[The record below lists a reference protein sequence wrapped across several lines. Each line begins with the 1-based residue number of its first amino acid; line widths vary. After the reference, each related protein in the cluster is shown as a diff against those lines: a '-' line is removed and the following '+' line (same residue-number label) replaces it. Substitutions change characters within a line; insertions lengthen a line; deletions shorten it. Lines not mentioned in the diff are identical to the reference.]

1 MGPMLRWFV
10 FTIGMGL
17 LPFGFSVLLQTL
29 RGVPPSGWQN
39 SPELLFFSVMISA
52 VQMGEIFC
60 ALSNGTEMKP
70 LKRTALSVFFC
81 VFLLGA
87 ILGSLL
93 YGVYADH
100 ERYDPALAVGARCSA
115 PVLAPGYLH
124 RPDPGASL
132 ARACEEWLDFQ
143 TNLYTFSIGLAAVLG
158 VTGTAA
164 EWTRTRRRT

>member
-1 MGPMLRWFV
+1 MLRWFV

-17 LPFGFSVLLQTL
+17 LPYGFSVLLQTL
-29 RGVPPSGWQN
+29 RGVPPSEWQN
-39 SPELLFFSVMISA
+39 SPELLFFSVMVSA

-60 ALSNGTEMKP
+60 TLSNGTRERRV
-70 LKRTALSVFFC
+70 KRTLLSIFFC

-87 ILGSLL
+87 ILGALL

-115 PVLAPGYLH
+115 PAVAPTYLH
-124 RPDPGASL
+124 GVDAAASL
-132 ARACEEWLDFQ
+132 GRACEEWLDFQ
-143 TNLYTFSIGLAAVLG
+143 TNLYTFSIWLAIVLG

-164 EWTRTRRRT
+164 EWARTRRRT